1 MEQRGAVE
9 EMERR
14 RPTATHHHRRKYYF
28 SHDHPPTHST
38 PNIRYHGGSWNLEVG
53 TLCAL
58 DLNRILAVIEG
69 PKSLV

>member
-14 RPTATHHHRRKYYF
+14 RPTAPHQHQPYTQH
-28 SHDHPPTHST
+28 TQHSSCI
-38 PNIRYHGGSWNLEVG
+38 PWGSWNLEPF
-53 TLCAL
+53 CAL

-69 PKSLV
+69 SEITCVNGSLV